1 MRRLRWL
8 TIAIAL
14 ALCVGAATT
23 VLAQRRRGFGFGAP
37 LRMASPESFDGGF
50 NFCRI
55 IFSQSPDG
63 DGANW
68 SVDYPRADVNL
79 SIRLGE
85 LTRTRISKDAATG
98 EPNHVLVRLTDD
110 LMFQCPFI
118 MMTEVGAAYF
128 SPEEAA
134 RLREYL
140 LKGGFLW
147 ADDFWGEY
155 AWEIWTREIG
165 KVLPLAEYPI
175 VDLPLSHPLFH
186 TQFVID
192 KVPQIPSIGHWY
204 NSGGGTSERM
214 DSTVPHARAIFDKKG
229 HMMVFITHNTD
240 FGDAFE
246 QEGTDPR
253 YFYTFSVD
261 GYAFGINVLLYALTH

>member
-1 MRRLRWL
+1 MGRQPPRSGRVEGEIPGPVQGHPSVAAQLRSADNRGRGAIDAELLIRCDIDTAPMVQRRGHCTALRARRGRRGIRVWTRLERMRVRWF
-8 TIAIAL
+8 TIAIAV
-14 ALCVGAATT
+14 ASMH
-23 VLAQRRRGFGFGAP
+23 RRRIQCTGATP
-37 LRMASPESFDGGF
+37 PRLRIRRTASDGTAESFDGGF

-79 SIRLGE
+79 SIRLSE
-85 LTRTRISKDAATG
+85 LTRTRISRDAATG

-118 MMTEVGAAYF
+118 MMTEVGAAYIG
-128 SPEEAA
+128 PEEAT

-155 AWEIWTREIG
+155 AWQIWAREIG
-165 KVLPLAEYPI
+165 KALPPSEYP
-175 VDLPLSHPLFH
+175 S
-186 TQFVID
+186 
-192 KVPQIPSIGHWY
+192 SICRSRIRCSGR
-204 NSGGGTSERM
+204 NS
-214 DSTVPHARAIFDKKG
+214 
-229 HMMVFITHNTD
+229 
-240 FGDAFE
+240 
-246 QEGTDPR
+246 
-253 YFYTFSVD
+253 
-261 GYAFGINVLLYALTH
+261 

>member
-1 MRRLRWL
+1 MRLRWF
-8 TIAIAL
+8 TIAIAV
-14 ALCVGAATT
+14 ALCIGVASR

-37 LRMASPESFDGGF
+37 LRMAPPESFDGSF

-79 SIRLGE
+79 SIRLSE
-85 LTRTRISKDAATG
+85 LTRTRISRDAATG

-128 SPEEAA
+128 SPDEAA

-155 AWEIWTREIG
+155 AWQIWAREIG
-165 KVLPLAEYPI
+165 KVLPLSEYPI
-175 VDLPLSHPLFH
+175 VDVPLSHPIFH
-186 TQFVID
+186 SQFEVKRVI
-192 KVPQIPSIGHWY
+192 QIPSIGRWQQM
-204 NSGGGTSERM
+204 GGGTSERGA
-214 DSTVPHARAIFDKKG
+214 DSAVP
-229 HMMVFITHNTD
+229 
-240 FGDAFE
+240 
-246 QEGTDPR
+246 
-253 YFYTFSVD
+253 
-261 GYAFGINVLLYALTH
+261 